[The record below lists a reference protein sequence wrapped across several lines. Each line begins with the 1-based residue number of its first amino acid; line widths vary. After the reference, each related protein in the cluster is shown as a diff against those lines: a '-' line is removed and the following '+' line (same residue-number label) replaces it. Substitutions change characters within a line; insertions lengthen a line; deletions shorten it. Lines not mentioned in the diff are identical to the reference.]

1 MPHRTRNL
9 ILAAGVLGVLALL
22 ARPLAAAELTEGKDY
37 RTLTPPQPGG
47 NPGKIEVIEFFSYGC
62 PHCSEFYPL
71 VSAWVAR
78 LPKDVAFKRVAVGFG
93 RPAWVNLARAYYAL
107 ESTGDLAKLDGAVFH
122 AIHAEHQ
129 PLFDEESI
137 ARWVGAHG
145 GNAAQFANAYTSFS
159 VNNET
164 YQADEMAETYRVE
177 AIPTLA
183 VNGKYVVIGNSFAEL
198 LDHADKLIA
207 RVRAESPGGAAA
219 AKTR

>member
-1 MPHRTRNL
+1 MKRFATL
-9 ILAAGVLGVLALL
+9 CVTGLAALAFALSN
-22 ARPLAAAELTEGKDY
+22 AAELTEGKEY
-37 RTLTPPQPGG
+37 TRLKNPQPVETGK
-47 NPGKIEVIEFFSYGC
+47 KIEVIEFFSYGC

-71 VSAWVAR
+71 ISAWAAR

-129 PLFDEESI
+129 ALFDEESI
-137 ARWVGAHG
+137 ARWVGEHG
-145 GNAAQFANAYTSFS
+145 GNAAQFANAYASFS

-164 YQADEMAETYRVE
+164 FQADEMTESYRVD
-177 AIPTLA
+177 AVPTLA
-183 VNGKYVVIGNSFAEL
+183 VNGKYVAIGGSFAEL

-207 RVRAESPGGAAA
+207 RVRAETPGARAPARTG
-219 AKTR
+219 R